1 MRTRS
6 VIRRSLVVAALSA
19 WMAMCGDPKTTNP
32 VSPSGSAVNT
42 TELIGPGSIAP
53 GQSAQFSVAVHLADG
68 TTKTAATAT
77 WRTCV
82 SSSSPCNPLLIK
94 VTSAGLVTA
103 GSGIGDVT
111 LSADVAF
118 RGTTRVTRE
127 LVILP
132 DGTYRLVGKV
142 TDGEF
147 PSIPVAG
154 ARLTATPGSA
164 TTTTDSQGNYRLY
177 GVPPDGSLQI
187 AHDGYQPL
195 VQPVHL
201 TAHASQSFQLTP
213 IAPRVNLAGPYTL
226 TIDAAPGCS
235 GPGSLPADL
244 QHRSYQATVTQNGL
258 AIQVALTESR
268 FRLNA
273 SGLGNHFAGLAGVGG
288 AAFTLDYYSDYYYF
302 YYRQYPSIAERLP
315 DGTILVVVGPV
326 VTTGTPAGLTG
337 TFDGFIEHYD
347 SRFPTTGFI
356 GGCYSSSHQFALTPR

>member
-1 MRTRS
+1 MRTRA
-6 VIRRSLVVAALSA
+6 VIRRSLVVAGLST

-32 VSPSGSAVNT
+32 ASPSGSAVNSA
-42 TELIGPGSIAP
+42 ELIGPGSLAP

-82 SSSSPCNPLLIK
+82 TSSFPCNPFLIK

-147 PSIPVAG
+147 PSMPVAS
-154 ARLTATPGSA
+154 AHLTATPGSA

-187 AHDGYQPL
+187 SHDGYQPL
-195 VQPVHL
+195 VQSLHL

-213 IAPRVNLAGPYTL
+213 TAPRINLAGLYTL
-226 TIDAAPGCS
+226 TIDAAPGCA

-268 FRLNA
+268 FRINP

-288 AAFTLDYYSDYYYF
+288 ATFTLDNYSDYYYF

-326 VTTGTPAGLTG
+326 VTTGTPTGLTG
-337 TFDGFIEHYD
+337 TFDGFIAHYD
-347 SRFPTTGFI
+347 SRFPTTGYI
-356 GGCYSSSHQFALTPR
+356 AGCFSSSHQFALTPR